1 MYTLSLEISKTIQKT
16 TKSGTPRTQYSTSL
30 PKSIQPAIL
39 RSKSLPNNSAINFEQ
54 GTISGISAIV
64 NLKNGKKIYDHKQ
77 YLPDL
82 PRSDEKAEKT
92 DAEANTFIS
101 TDVINQVIHLV
112 DNLPL
117 DTPSYLEL
125 PESNA
130 D

>member
-39 RSKSLPNNSAINFEQ
+39 RSNSLANSKINFEQ
-54 GTISGISAIV
+54 GTISAIV
-64 NLKNGKKIYDHKQ
+64 SPKNGKKIYDHKQ